1 MMNNRQSMNDQ
12 DVFVQQANQLGRNI
26 ENDFIHFLTNFE
38 LDINDAN
45 YAQYADGIMDH
56 AEGQPIFY
64 YTIKANEMNE

>member
-1 MMNNRQSMNDQ
+1 MNDQ

-26 ENDFIHFLTNFE
+26 ENDFINFLTNFE

-56 AEGQPIFY
+56 QEGQPIFY
-64 YTIKANEMNE
+64 Y